1 MIYQIAN
8 VKTKTEP
15 LPNISNG
22 LLQARRIQAHLKERI
37 ADGLLPENRW
47 QSWSPMTPGP
57 FIVPVSRWI
66 E

>member
-1 MIYQIAN
+1 MIYQVSN

-15 LPNISNG
+15 LPNLNEG

-37 ADGLLPENRW
+37 ADGLLPKNKWEI
-47 QSWSPMTPGP
+47 WSPVLSGP
-57 FIVPVSRWI
+57 LIVPVSRRV